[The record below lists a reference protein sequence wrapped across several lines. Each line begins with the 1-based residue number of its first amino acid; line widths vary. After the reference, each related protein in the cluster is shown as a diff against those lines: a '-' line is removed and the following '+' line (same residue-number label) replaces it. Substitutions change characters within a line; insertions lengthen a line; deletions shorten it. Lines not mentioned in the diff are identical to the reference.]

1 MSLMF
6 PGNTGVC
13 TVISRWHDRPDHDA
27 STTRRAVPVYAVL
40 ILALALLMAG
50 FQPWNHGFSSNTAV
64 MDGAGSALALS
75 ADCGRSDRNAG
86 MPAASQCLLHAACAV
101 SLGCDACSRSRLP
114 PTGRYSLPV
123 LTRTC
128 VARRIPSRRG
138 FWVSTAPAGPAVST
152 FVPLIPDAEALAA
165 ADAKPVAGDE

>member
-1 MSLMF
+1 MF

-101 SLGCDACSRSRLP
+101 SLGCDASMQPVSFTADWPVFLAGTDPDLRRP
-114 PTGRYSLPV
+114 PDPEPPR
-123 LTRTC
+123 
-128 VARRIPSRRG
+128 
-138 FWVSTAPAGPAVST
+138 FWG
-152 FVPLIPDAEALAA
+152 
-165 ADAKPVAGDE
+165 